1 MPKFYPSIT
10 DDLKDWL
17 LSQPLFF
24 VASAPL
30 TGAHINVSPKG
41 LPSQSLAVLEPN
53 QVAYLDATGSGCETI
68 SHIYENGRVTL
79 MACSFGT
86 VPRIMRLFCKGRVIE
101 RGGASADDFEAWLT
115 RTGIKHG
122 VDACRAVIVLDVFK
136 VQTSCGYGVPVVNNN
151 SSSSSNNTNSPP
163 RPSSPETTSR
173 TTAAAAAAAAAGAA
187 ADPEAQSLQPP
198 HQRAFTD
205 RPTMNNFA
213 RKLAA
218 KQPNAILDYQVQN
231 NVRSLDGIPGLR
243 TARAAKG
250 EWVGLVE
257 SRARARRVISAQW
270 EGVLVGLVVAVAAA
284 ALLIWLGWLRV
295 EVVG

>member
-1 MPKFYPSIT
+1 MPKFYPSISNH
-10 DDLKDWL
+10 LKDWL
-17 LSQPLFF
+17 LSQPVFF

-30 TGAHINVSPKG
+30 TGAHINLSPKG
-41 LPSQSLAVLEPN
+41 LPSQSLAVLAPN

-86 VPRIMRLFCKGRVIE
+86 VPRIMRLFCTGRVIE
-101 RGGASADDFEAWLT
+101 KGASADDFEAWLT

-136 VQTSCGYGVPVVNNN
+136 VQTSCGYGVPVVNN
-151 SSSSSNNTNSPP
+151 SSSSNTNSPP

-173 TTAAAAAAAAAGAA
+173 TRA
-187 ADPEAQSLQPP
+187 ADAEAQSQQPP
-198 HQRAFTD
+198 HQHAFTD
-205 RPTMNNFA
+205 RPTLGSFS

-257 SRARARRVISAQW
+257 SKARARRVVGAQW

-295 EVVG
+295 EIVG